1 MEFTDQIL
9 DNKCHIILI
18 LLTGNSITSAK
29 VYNHI
34 HFQDRSDNF
43 YNNQFELFTNGNK
56 MFPNDSN
63 QDLEICV
70 QFDYFCFT

>member
-43 YNNQFELFTNGNK
+43 YNNQLELFTNGNK
-56 MFPNDSN
+56 MIVIKILIFVYNSIIFV
-63 QDLEICV
+63 LHR
-70 QFDYFCFT
+70 T